1 MVAKKLTVINLLA
14 STAVFVSCS
23 SNDNPEL
30 DEVASQLHGTIT
42 NPFVKTS
49 PLGVDAKS
57 ENFVIK
63 TSVGSTEY
71 VVEIP
76 HGGQDYDIVVPLAKL
91 DTQHVAHNEYKESD
105 AVGTDKEIVSNLP
118 TLENKKRT
126 MTSMLDKAYG
136 VGKHGGPTQS
146 PSYTL
151 KLVKIKDHYKNKN
164 FELALIEVNK
174 LLSYYPTSSQ
184 LYKMK
189 GSIFL
194 KMRQLD
200 LAERSWVKASEL
212 DPKDKI
218 LKTGIARLQKR
229 IIKNTAPNDD
239 VPNNLETPASSNL
252 PANLIGH

>member
-1 MVAKKLTVINLLA
+1 MKDSVIKFTLTSAFGIL
-14 STAVFVSCS
+14 VSCS
-23 SNDNPEL
+23 STETQEL
-30 DEVASQLHGTIT
+30 SDVEQRLQGTISYPFAKT
-42 NPFVKTS
+42 NPI
-49 PLGVDAKS
+49 GVDAKA

-63 TSVGSTEY
+63 TSVGGTEY

-76 HGGQDYDIVVPLAKL
+76 HGGQDYDIVVPLAKMGGEGRERL
-91 DTQHVAHNEYKESD
+91 AYKEAD
-105 AVGTDKEIVSNLP
+105 AIATDKEMVSNLP
-118 TLENKKRT
+118 TLENKKST

-136 VGKHGGPTQS
+136 VGKSEGATQS

-164 FELALIEVNK
+164 FELALIEVNS

-200 LAERSWVKASEL
+200 LAEKSWVKAAEL
-212 DPKDKI
+212 DPSDKI
-218 LKTGIARLQKR
+218 LRTGIARLQDR
-229 IIKNTAPNDD
+229 IQRFTTPDQR
-239 VPNNLETPASSNL
+239 VPSEIDRPATDNL
-252 PANLIGH
+252 PSNMLSH